1 MYVIK
6 DTNTGKFWAGGM
18 RRWIVDPKMAV
29 KIERSDAT
37 VKRLIQDGFT
47 VELMEYVTPK
57 S

>member
-6 DTNTGKFWAGGM
+6 DADTGKFWAGGM
-18 RRWIVDPKMAV
+18 RRWIADPKMAV

-37 VKRLIQDGFT
+37 VRRLIQDGFT
-47 VELMEYVTPK
+47 VELVEYVMPK